1 KAGPYLASA
10 EAAAAAGPI
19 TEREEMT
26 IAAARAWVSGDL
38 AGAAAASEAASAR
51 FPRDLTMLKIF
62 QYLRFNEGDSPAML
76 RAAQRA
82 LAADPANAE
91 TAYLHGMLAFA
102 YEQCHLLTEAEESAR
117 RALALKEKEPWA
129 QHALAHVM
137 LTEGRIDEGAAFLH
151 GVKAS
156 WTDLNS
162 FMDTHL
168 WWHLALFELSRGR
181 MAEVLSIYDEHVWG
195 QDKDYSQ
202 DQVGAVALLA
212 RLEMAGA
219 DVSDRWEDLA
229 PYLEKRTGDVV
240 NPFLT
245 LQYLYGLA
253 RAGRGHSADALM
265 RSIDAA
271 AAAEPSSG
279 AHEDAYAEDG
289 VWTGVARPAA
299 HGLLAYARGEHGKAA
314 RALGRALPRMVEAGG
329 SHAQRDLFQL
339 IHEDALVKSG
349 DLVAAQQL
357 LEQRRRAAPGDVAVN
372 ATLKDVYKGLGL
384 EPA

>member
-1 KAGPYLASA
+1 
-10 EAAAAAGPI
+10 
-19 TEREEMT
+19 
-26 IAAARAWVSGDL
+26 
-38 AGAAAASEAASAR
+38 
-51 FPRDLTMLKIF
+51 
-62 QYLRFNEGDSPAML
+62 
-76 RAAQRA
+76 
-82 LAADPANAE
+82 
-91 TAYLHGMLAFA
+91 
-102 YEQCHLLTEAEESAR
+102 
-117 RALALKEKEPWA
+117 
-129 QHALAHVM
+129 HALAHVM
-137 LTEGRIDEGAAFLH
+137 LTEGRIDEGATFLH

-253 RAGRGHSADALM
+253 RAGRGQSADALM

-279 AHEDAYAEDG
+279 AHEETYAEEG